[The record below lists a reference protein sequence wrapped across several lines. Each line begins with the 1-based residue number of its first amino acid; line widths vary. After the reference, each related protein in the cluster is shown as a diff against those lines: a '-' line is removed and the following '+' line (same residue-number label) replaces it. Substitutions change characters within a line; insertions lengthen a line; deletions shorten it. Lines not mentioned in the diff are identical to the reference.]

1 MTNATPAATSASG
14 AFALDA
20 NALASLKRRARE
32 VGGDGQKQAVRQA
45 AAQFEAV
52 FMNMLMKSMRDTLP
66 KDGMLESDSTRSYT
80 SMFDQQ
86 LTQKLSDKGMGLA
99 DMIVKQLEK
108 HTVDPATL
116 NQGGKRDAIS
126 TLERLRSATASADA
140 TAAAGAASSA
150 TTGAAAPGTAAREFV
165 RARWNEAK
173 AAADAT
179 GVPAQFILG
188 QAALESGWG
197 KRDIKAADGTSSN
210 NLFGIKATGG
220 WKGPTVSAVTTEY
233 VGGVARKVTEKF
245 RAYATHAE
253 GFADY
258 ARLIGNNPRYAA
270 TLKSGDANQFAQ
282 SLQQA
287 GYATDPAYAK
297 KLAAVIQQTLR
308 AVA

>member
-1 MTNATPAATSASG
+1 MSNATPASTSASG

-20 NALASLKRRARE
+20 NALASLKRQARE

-108 HTVDPATL
+108 RTVDPATL
-116 NQGGKRDAIS
+116 SQGGKRDAVS
-126 TLERLRSATASADA
+126 TLERLRSATSIADA
-140 TAAAGAASSA
+140 PGTGAASV
-150 TTGAAAPGTAAREFV
+150 APGVAPPGAAAREFV
-165 RARWNEAK
+165 RARWNDAK
-173 AAADAT
+173 AAAEAT

-220 WKGPTVSAVTTEY
+220 WKGATVSALTTEY
-233 VGGVARKVTEKF
+233 AGGVARKVTEKF

-270 TLKSGDANQFAQ
+270 TLKSGDASQFAQ

-297 KLAAVIQQTLR
+297 KLTAVIQQTLR